1 MDSQE
6 KIGKNLKKA
15 RKNLRL
21 KQSEV
26 AQKADITSN
35 YYALIER
42 GEVNASS
49 KIMESIYKALKVKSS
64 DILPY

>member
-1 MDSQE
+1 MDSQR
-6 KIGKNLKKA
+6 KIGKNLKKV
-15 RKNLRL
+15 RKILGL
-21 KQSEV
+21 KQSEI
-26 AQKADITSN
+26 AKKADITTN

-49 KIMESIYKALKVKSS
+49 KIMERIYKALKVKSS